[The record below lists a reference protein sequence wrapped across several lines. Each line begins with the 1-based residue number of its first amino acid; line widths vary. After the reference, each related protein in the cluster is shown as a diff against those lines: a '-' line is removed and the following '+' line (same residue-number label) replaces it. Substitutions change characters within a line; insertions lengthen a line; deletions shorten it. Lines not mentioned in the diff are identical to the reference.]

1 MRRTPRMWPAVK
13 DVPSVSHRLRVS
25 LPLVGAI
32 RCPVC
37 RQECWEMDVLDN
49 FFVKDSAEMPS
60 STVEKNSQV
69 SWSSPAVVFP
79 WVLSSPDCGLHLV
92 VVFIWFPRWP
102 GGFWEIR
109 WAYTCS
115 STPVQVCMSC
125 DDNTE
130 ATGYCVECVE
140 FLCVTCIEAHQRVK
154 FTRDHTIRQKEEMSP
169 GNILS
174 IIDYNQWSC
183 SDTIFLSFLRPILNL
198 RIFQY
203 WVYTDTVSRIATA
216 NSTCCYSRHLLRL
229 ETLYIWFTYCKKIF
243 KSFIIYN

>member
-1 MRRTPRMWPAVK
+1 
-13 DVPSVSHRLRVS
+13 
-25 LPLVGAI
+25 
-32 RCPVC
+32 
-37 RQECWEMDVLDN
+37 
-49 FFVKDSAEMPS
+49 
-60 STVEKNSQV
+60 
-69 SWSSPAVVFP
+69 
-79 WVLSSPDCGLHLV
+79 
-92 VVFIWFPRWP
+92 
-102 GGFWEIR
+102 
-109 WAYTCS
+109 
-115 STPVQVCMSC
+115 MSC

-203 WVYTDTVSRIATA
+203 
-216 NSTCCYSRHLLRL
+216 
-229 ETLYIWFTYCKKIF
+229 
-243 KSFIIYN
+243 